1 MFTSELDK
9 LLISESFKDEEVEE
23 TCDAQHSEITSPDDG
38 SGVKGNVG
46 GKDIETEG
54 FMWYE
59 CDIDEANVIDGD
71 PFEFLTE
78 AMYQNVINA
87 NNISIAVLADKY
99 KYLRENGEEMVGE
112 AAEAQ
117 NEKKK
122 GAIGKWFDRVAAAWH
137 KFITTVL
144 ERMTRMQ
151 AKFLMLFKKAK
162 AIARENMP
170 KKALE
175 APIWTPSQIADWLEK
190 TAMPAA
196 EKGEVLKYSD
206 ENKTRPDGAL
216 FAIELAVIQNYGK
229 AMGTAK
235 RVDKTAQKS
244 FKKAKKNAESENNA
258 EGVSYAKIGNA
269 ITEVGKYAISLIMKR
284 INIAAK
290 NITSSLKKEKPAKE
304 DKKAETKE
312 EPKADDKK
320 TATGESAVSF
330 LDSLDFI

>member
-122 GAIGKWFDRVAAAWH
+122 GAIGKWFEKAANAWD
-137 KFITTVL
+137 KFISTVL
-144 ERMTRMQ
+144 DKMMRLQ

-162 AIARENMP
+162 ATSKEVIKNKEFEVPGYLLKDVRDWVEKEMKNAEQKGTFDPFPKENDKGRAYFGTETGVIGRYGEAIKFVKTQQRDTKKSL
-170 KKALE
+170 KKA
-175 APIWTPSQIADWLEK
+175 Q
-190 TAMPAA
+190 
-196 EKGEVLKYSD
+196 
-206 ENKTRPDGAL
+206 
-216 FAIELAVIQNYGK
+216 
-229 AMGTAK
+229 
-235 RVDKTAQKS
+235 
-244 FKKAKKNAESENNA
+244 KNAESENNA
-258 EGVSYAKIGNA
+258 NGVPYAKCGNA
-269 ITEVGKYAISLIMKR
+269 IIELRKKAISLIMTR
-284 INIAAK
+284 VNAAAK
-290 NITSSLKKEKPAKE
+290 VITSSLKKEKPAKE

-320 TATGESAVSF
+320 TATGESTVSF

>member
-38 SGVKGNVG
+38 SGVKGNAG
-46 GKDIETEG
+46 GKNIETEG

-122 GAIGKWFDRVAAAWH
+122 GAIGKWFDRVAAAWD
-137 KFITTVL
+137 KFISTVL
-144 ERMTRMQ
+144 DKMMRLQ

-162 AIARENMP
+162 ATSKEVIKNKEFEVPGYLLKDVRDWVEKEMKNAEQKGTFAPFPKENDKGRAYFGTETGVIGRYGEAIKFVKTQQRDAKKSL
-170 KKALE
+170 KKA
-175 APIWTPSQIADWLEK
+175 Q
-190 TAMPAA
+190 
-196 EKGEVLKYSD
+196 
-206 ENKTRPDGAL
+206 
-216 FAIELAVIQNYGK
+216 
-229 AMGTAK
+229 
-235 RVDKTAQKS
+235 
-244 FKKAKKNAESENNA
+244 KNAESENNA
-258 EGVSYAKIGNA
+258 NGVSYAKCGNA
-269 ITEVGKYAISLIMKR
+269 IIELRKKAISLIMAR
-284 INIAAK
+284 VNAAAK
-290 NITSSLKKEKPAKE
+290 VITSSLKKEKPAKE
-304 DKKAETKE
+304 DKKAKE
-312 EPKADDKK
+312 QPKADDKK
-320 TATGESAVSF
+320 TATGESASF

>member
-38 SGVKGNVG
+38 SGVKGNAG

-54 FMWYE
+54 FIWYE

-122 GAIGKWFDRVAAAWH
+122 GAIGKWFKRVAAAWH
-137 KFITTVL
+137 KFISTIL
-144 ERMTRMQ
+144 EKMTRMQ

-170 KKALE
+170 KRELE
-175 APIWTPSQIADWLEK
+175 APIWTTNQISAWLK
-190 TAMPAA
+190 DTGMPEAK
-196 EKGEVLKYSD
+196 KGNVLKYPD
-206 ENKTRPDGAL
+206 ENKTRKDGAL
-216 FAIELAVIQNYGK
+216 FAIELAVLQGYGRSMK
-229 AMGTAK
+229 TVK
-235 RVDKTAQKS
+235 DVDREAQKA
-244 FKKAKKNAESENNA
+244 FKEAKKKAEGENN
-258 EGVSYAKIGNA
+258 EDGVSYAKIGNA
-269 ITEVGKYAISLIMKR
+269 ITEVGKYAVSLIMKR
-284 INIAAK
+284 VNIAAK
-290 NITSSLKKEKPAKE
+290 NITSSFKKEKPAKE

-320 TATGESAVSF
+320 TATGESTVSF